1 MKIRGWIALAA
12 MLLLPAA
19 LRAQTPADSLS
30 TDSVVVDAPPPDPV
44 RNFMYD
50 LADPL
55 ALANALALGL
65 YDHARTDPYEWGGG
79 MDALTQR
86 IASRAGGH
94 VIGTSVR
101 HGLAA
106 ALGRSTDI
114 EPCTGCTSTEDR
126 VTHAI
131 VDTFTDR
138 DESGRRVISEPYLA
152 GTFAGAIAPTL
163 WLPDGNLGDGV
174 KAGVWSILFTTV
186 GRVLFAVLEPLVP
199 AEGAEGTP

>member
-12 MLLLPAA
+12 MLLLPAT
-19 LRAQTPADSLS
+19 LRAQAPAP
-30 TDSVVVDAPPPDPV
+30 DSVAADPLAQDPV

-65 YDHARTDPYEWGGG
+65 YDHARTRPYEWGGG
-79 MDALTQR
+79 MDAFTQR
-86 IASRAGGH
+86 VASRAGGH

-106 ALGRSTDI
+106 ALGRSTEM
-114 EPCTGCTSTEDR
+114 EPCDCTSTEDR
-126 VTHAI
+126 ISHAI
-131 VDTFTDR
+131 IETFTDR
-138 DESGRRVISEPYLA
+138 DLATGRRVISEPYLA

-163 WLPDGNLGDGV
+163 WHPDSNLGDGLE
-174 KAGVWSILFTTV
+174 AGAWSVLFTV
-186 GRVLFAVLEPLVP
+186 GGRVLFAVLEGMVP
-199 AEGAEGTP
+199 VEGEGR

>member
-1 MKIRGWIALAA
+1 MKIRAIALAA

-19 LRAQTPADSLS
+19 LRAQTADSAS
-30 TDSVVVDAPPPDPV
+30 FAADSAADPV

-65 YDHARTDPYEWGGG
+65 YDHARTEPYEWGGG
-79 MDALTQR
+79 FDAMTQR

-106 ALGRSTDI
+106 ALGRSTGI

-138 DESGRRVISEPYLA
+138 DDGGRRVISEPYLA

-163 WLPDGNLGDGV
+163 WHPDGNLGDGV
-174 KAGVWSILFTTV
+174 KSGVWSVLFTTA

-199 AEGAEGTP
+199 VEAEGQ

>member
-1 MKIRGWIALAA
+1 MKIRAIALAA
-12 MLLLPAA
+12 ILLLPAA
-19 LRAQTPADSLS
+19 LRAQTAGPDSLAADS
-30 TDSVVVDAPPPDPV
+30 VAPDPV
-44 RNFMYD
+44 RNFMYE

-65 YDHARTDPYEWGGG
+65 YDHARTEPYLWGGG

-106 ALGRSTDI
+106 VLGRSTDV
-114 EPCTGCTSTEDR
+114 EPCRGCASTEDR

-138 DESGRRVISEPYLA
+138 DATGQRVVSEPFLA
-152 GTFAGAIAPTL
+152 GTFAGAMAPTL
-163 WLPDGNLGDGV
+163 WHPDANLGDGL
-174 KAGVWSILFTTV
+174 KSGVLSILFTSA
-186 GRVLFAVLEPLVP
+186 GRVVCALLEGMVP
-199 AEGAEGTP
+199 AEGQ

>member
-1 MKIRGWIALAA
+1 MKIRAIAFAA

-19 LRAQTPADSLS
+19 LRAQTRADSLAA
-30 TDSVVVDAPPPDPV
+30 DPAPPDPV
-44 RNFMYD
+44 RSFVYE

-65 YDHARTDPYEWGGG
+65 YDHARTEPDEWGGG
-79 MDALTQR
+79 LDAMTQR

-106 ALGRSTDI
+106 VLGRSTAI
-114 EPCTGCTSTEDR
+114 EPCGGCTSTEDR

-131 VDTFTDR
+131 VETFTDR
-138 DESGRRVISEPYLA
+138 DLDTGRRVISEPYLA
-152 GTFAGAIAPTL
+152 GTFAGAMAPTL
-163 WLPDGNLGDGV
+163 WHPDSNLGDGL
-174 KAGVWSILFTTV
+174 KAGIWSVLFTTA

-199 AEGAEGTP
+199 AEAAEAEG

>member
-12 MLLLPAA
+12 MLLAPAA
-19 LRAQTPADSLS
+19 LAGQTAAADTLPADTAAS
-30 TDSVVVDAPPPDPV
+30 DPV
-44 RNFMYD
+44 RDFMYD

-55 ALANALALGL
+55 SLANALALGL

-79 MDALTQR
+79 FDALTQR
-86 IASRAGGH
+86 IASRSGGH

-106 ALGRSTDI
+106 VLGRSTRI
-114 EPCTGCTSTEDR
+114 EPCTGCASTEDR
-126 VTHAI
+126 ISHAI
-131 VDTFTDR
+131 VETFTDR
-138 DESGRRVISEPYLA
+138 DLNTGRRVISEPYLA

-163 WLPDGNLGDGV
+163 WHPDSTLGDGL
-174 KAGVWSILFTTV
+174 KAGAWSIVFTTA

-199 AEGAEGTP
+199 AEGQ

>member
-19 LRAQTPADSLS
+19 LRAQAPADS
-30 TDSVVVDAPPPDPV
+30 TVADTMVADSLASDPV

-55 ALANALALGL
+55 ALANALVLGL
-65 YDHARTDPYEWGGG
+65 YDHARTEPDEWGGG
-79 MDALTQR
+79 LDAMTQR

-106 ALGRSTDI
+106 ALGRSTAI
-114 EPCTGCTSTEDR
+114 EPCRGCTSTEDR

-131 VDTFTDR
+131 VETFTDR
-138 DESGRRVISEPYLA
+138 DLATGRRVISEPYLA

-163 WLPDGNLGDGV
+163 WHPDGNLGDGLN
-174 KAGVWSILFTTV
+174 AGAWSVLFTTA
-186 GRVLFAVLEPLVP
+186 GRVLFAVLEGMVP
-199 AEGAEGTP
+199 SEGP